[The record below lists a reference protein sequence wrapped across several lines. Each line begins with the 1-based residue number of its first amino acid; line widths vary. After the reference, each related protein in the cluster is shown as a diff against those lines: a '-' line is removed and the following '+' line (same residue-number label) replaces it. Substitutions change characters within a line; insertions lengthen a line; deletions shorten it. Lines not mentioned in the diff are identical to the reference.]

1 MGVLSDGFPGFYVL
15 RLYATQKAMLV
26 CASDYGGA
34 MKYIRCVVAAC
45 VIVLAGTTSTLAN
58 CGTWPKAPELPKG
71 AVAGPEEMKKGLDAT
86 GAFSLAVKKYADCLI
101 TAAQETEAE
110 RNRLITSAQ
119 SAMDERNAL
128 VERWNAEAEA
138 FRTRLTD

>member
-1 MGVLSDGFPGFYVL
+1 
-15 RLYATQKAMLV
+15 MLV
-26 CASDYGGA
+26 CATDYGGA
-34 MKYIRCVVAAC
+34 MKYLRYLVAAC

-71 AVAGPEEMKKGLDAT
+71 AVAGPEEMKKALDAT
-86 GAFSLAVKKYADCLI
+86 GAFSLAVKNYADCLI
-101 TAAQETEAE
+101 SAAQEAEAE